1 MKKCNSIA
9 RRTVCGVFC
18 SYGRQLPQS
27 NQIKSNPM
35 NITHASTKADI
46 IDASCEVI
54 DTQAEQINDLKER
67 QLILWTIVGILTV
80 LLAFGA

>member
-1 MKKCNSIA
+1 
-9 RRTVCGVFC
+9 
-18 SYGRQLPQS
+18 
-27 NQIKSNPM
+27 M
-35 NITHASTKADI
+35 NITHTSTKADI

-54 DTQAEQINDLKER
+54 DTQAEQITNLKER

>member
-1 MKKCNSIA
+1 
-9 RRTVCGVFC
+9 
-18 SYGRQLPQS
+18 
-27 NQIKSNPM
+27 M
-35 NITHASTKADI
+35 NITASSTKTEI

-54 DTQAEQINDLKER
+54 DTQAEQISDLKER

>member
-1 MKKCNSIA
+1 MICA
-9 RRTVCGVFC
+9 REAT
-18 SYGRQLPQS
+18 SA
-27 NQIKSNPM
+27 IKSNPM

-54 DTQAEQINDLKER
+54 DTQAEQITNLKER

-80 LLAFGA
+80 LLAFGS

>member
-1 MKKCNSIA
+1 MICA
-9 RRTVCGVFC
+9 REAT
-18 SYGRQLPQS
+18 SA
-27 NQIKSNPM
+27 IKSNPM
-35 NITHASTKADI
+35 NITTASTKADI

-54 DTQAEQINDLKER
+54 DTQAEQITNLKER

>member
-1 MKKCNSIA
+1 LRVTSRGLGDVYK
-9 RRTVCGVFC
+9 
-18 SYGRQLPQS
+18 RQPA
-27 NQIKSNPM
+27 IKSNPM